1 MALTQGMC
9 SSFKQESWLGI
20 HDLDTNTLKLALYT
34 ASATLSPA
42 TTAYTVPTLVG
53 GVNDTGEVIGTGYLT
68 GGVEL
73 TNVQVLL
80 SGTTAYVTFDTP
92 TWPIAAFT
100 CRGALIYNSSQ
111 ANRAI
116 AVLDFGSDKVA
127 NGTFT
132 LQLPAATASSA
143 LLRFA

>member
-1 MALTQGMC
+1 MAIQQGLC

-20 HDLDTNTLKLALYT
+20 HDLDTNTLKIALYT
-34 ASATLSPA
+34 AAADLGPS
-42 TTAYTVPTLVG
+42 TTVYTV
-53 GVNDTGEVIGTGYLT
+53 TGEVSGLGYT
-68 GGVEL
+68 AGGVTL

-80 SGTTAYVTFDTP
+80 SGTTAYVTFDN
-92 TWPIAAFT
+92 PIWANASFV
-100 CRGALIYNSSQ
+100 CRGALIYNTSK

-116 AVLDFGSDKVA
+116 AVLDFGADKTA

-132 LQLPAATASSA
+132 IQLPAATAASA

>member
-1 MALTQGMC
+1 MAIQQGMC

-20 HDLDTNTLKLALYT
+20 HDLDTDVLKMALYT
-34 ASATLSPA
+34 AAADLGPS
-42 TTAYTVPTLVG
+42 TTVYTA
-53 GVNDTGEVIGTGYLT
+53 TGEVSGTGYT
-68 GGVEL
+68 AGGVTL

-80 SGTTAYVTFDTP
+80 SGTTAYVTFDNP
-92 TWPIAAFT
+92 VWSGASFV
-100 CRGALIYNSSQ
+100 CRGALIYNSTK

-116 AVLDFGSDKVA
+116 AVLDFGADKTA

-132 LQLPAATASSA
+132 IQLPAATAASA

>member
-1 MALTQGMC
+1 MAIQQGLC

-20 HDLDTNTLKLALYT
+20 HDLDTDTLKIALYT
-34 ASATLSPA
+34 AAADLGPS
-42 TTAYTVPTLVG
+42 TTAYNVTTAGQVT
-53 GVNDTGEVIGTGYLT
+53 GTGYT
-68 GGVEL
+68 AGGVTL

-80 SGTTAYVTFDTP
+80 SGTTAYATFNNPVWT
-92 TWPIAAFT
+92 AASFV
-100 CRGALIYNSSQ
+100 CRGALIYNSTK

-116 AVLDFGSDKVA
+116 AVLDFGADKTA

-132 LQLPAATASSA
+132 IQLPAATAASA

>member
-1 MALTQGMC
+1 MAILQGMC

-20 HDLDTNTLKLALYT
+20 HDLDTDTLKIALYT
-34 ASATLSPA
+34 AAADLSQA
-42 TTAYTVPTLVG
+42 TTAYTP
-53 GVNDTGEVIGTGYLT
+53 TGEISGTGYT
-68 GGVEL
+68 AGGVTL

-80 SGTTAYVTFDTP
+80 SGTTAYVTFDNP
-92 TWPIAAFT
+92 TWANASFV
-100 CRGALIYNSSQ
+100 CRGALIYNSSK

-116 AVLDFGSDKVA
+116 AVLDFGADKTA

-132 LQLPAATASSA
+132 VQLPAATAASA